1 MRQSDL
7 VRVNPRR
14 EQRRRKATSDMKPIS
29 YSLKDVLVRQGIE
42 AGRAGTRGRHGM
54 KKAGRGQSGAAPQV
68 TLGMSREE
76 DRCLTDEPSPE
87 RLTRPVLRVING
99 KCLSRA
105 TPMRGPRNALDRHL
119 TLVWSDGHLTL
130 ANSP

>member
-1 MRQSDL
+1 MRHMGET
-7 VRVNPRR
+7 VK
-14 EQRRRKATSDMKPIS
+14 EM
-29 YSLKDVLVRQGIE
+29 LVRQGIE
-42 AGRAGTRGRHGM
+42 AGRAGTRKRHGM
-54 KKAGRGQSGAAPQV
+54 EKAGRGQSGAAPQV

-76 DRCLTDEPSPE
+76 NRCLTDEPSPG

-119 TLVWSDGHLTL
+119 TLVS
-130 ANSP
+130 SR